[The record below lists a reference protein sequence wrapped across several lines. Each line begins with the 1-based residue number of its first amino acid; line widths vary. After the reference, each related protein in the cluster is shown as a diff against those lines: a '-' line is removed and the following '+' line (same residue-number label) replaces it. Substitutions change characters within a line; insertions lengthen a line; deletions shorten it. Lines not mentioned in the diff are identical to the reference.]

1 MSFDFSSK
9 IVAKPWDIPYSEL
22 IRRKEMR
29 RLGEIE
35 DELRN
40 EELYKQA
47 HEIARKSFL
56 QACEEWHA
64 THEGEMEYSEESRL
78 FHEHFWIVE
87 NAIQARAY
95 IQLLKERE
103 EADE

>member
-1 MSFDFSSK
+1 MSFDFSK
-9 IVAKPWDIPYSEL
+9 TPLAVTKPWEIPYSEL
-22 IRRKEMR
+22 IRRKEMQ

-35 DELRN
+35 EEIRN

-47 HEIARKSFL
+47 HKNARRSFL
-56 QACEEWHA
+56 LACKEWYA
-64 THEGEMEYSEESRL
+64 THEGEMDYHEESRL

-87 NAIQARAY
+87 DAVAARAY
-95 IQLLKERE
+95 IQLLR

>member
-1 MSFDFSSK
+1 M
-9 IVAKPWDIPYSEL
+9 P
-22 IRRKEMR
+22 
-29 RLGEIE
+29 RLQEIE
-35 DELRN
+35 QEIEN
-40 EELYKQA
+40 EELYKRA

-64 THEGEMEYSEESRL
+64 THEGEMDYSEESRL
-78 FHEHFWIVE
+78 FHEHFWIVT
-87 NAIQARAY
+87 NAVEARAY